1 MLTICALSGG
11 ATYASRHL
19 SSNDYY
25 SENEKVIGHWMGRGA
40 GLLHLEGEVR
50 MEQFDAVRQGI
61 DPSSG
66 AFLRPRQNA
75 DRFNEEGERTG
86 TARSLY
92 DFTVSAPKSVSIQAL
107 VDPRLREAHLEA
119 VREMTAEMESLAGT
133 RVRQK
138 GADEDRTT
146 GNLILAAYHH
156 DTSRELDPQL
166 HSHLVG
172 ANLTYDGVEGRWK
185 ALQAAAIY
193 EGRGYLTEVY
203 RNALAHSVREYGYEI
218 VDRFHNGRERGFE
231 IRGVAEET
239 LDTFSQRSE
248 QRDQAIA
255 QFTQE
260 NGRGPTNR
268 EVAVLVRDSRNEK
281 LTEISTAAVRAQQW
295 ERLGPAGRAEL
306 ENLRQSAQE
315 RGPSVEQGDAAASLA
330 HAREHLFERVSVA
343 QDFDLK
349 REALWHGRGRIVL
362 PDLKAAAVREEAQG
376 LVWKVGTEVATQES
390 LARER
395 RMVDAVNRGQG
406 RYGRLGGA
414 KEFIVSDRLRP
425 EQKRAVEVVL
435 GSRDLAVNLRGA
447 AGTGKTATL
456 QEIRRGVTEGGR
468 QIVAV
473 APTRSAVEELIQV
486 GYQDAFTIERLL
498 QDPREQGKLWGK
510 VLVVDE
516 AGMVSSRQMSELL
529 AIAEREKAQLVFSGD
544 TRQIQSVEAGDA
556 LRVLER
562 ESRLRSVSLSQVQ
575 RQTLTEYRDA
585 VEALRENPARGFRRF
600 EAMGAVREVDA
611 ALRPQEVS
619 RAYREVA
626 AQPNAQGLPRQ
637 VLVVAPTHEEI
648 RRLTV
653 AIRQDRQRSGEL
665 GVSRELTRHVP
676 LHWTGAQKKDLRRFQ
691 PGMMLEFHKGTKT
704 VGKNEAVE
712 VVRVE
717 KDKVIARKDSGLEV
731 ALTGRQAKAFSVY
744 ERQTIPVAPGDRLLL
759 EANRREMKFRALNG
773 ELVTVRGVEG
783 GRIQLEDG
791 RTLPQNYRQFDH
803 GYAVTAHRSQ
813 GKTVDAV
820 IVSGD
825 RMAQELFYVAV
836 SRGRESLT
844 VVTSDRAE
852 LERSVGVSAER
863 QSATELA
870 RKAEGAKHSYR
881 LPRLTIGEHLESAR
895 NWVLHLAVA
904 YGFRKPSKAPEQ
916 ALGQQAAAQQRPA
929 SEVHIPELR
938 IGQPKPKERAID
950 RGHGFGR

>member
-25 SENEKVIGHWMGRGA
+25 SENEKVVGHWMGRGA
-40 GLLHLEGEVR
+40 ELLHLEGEVR
-50 MEQFDAVRQGI
+50 MEQFDAVRQGL
-61 DPSSG
+61 DPETQ
-66 AFLRPRQNA
+66 AFLRPRQSA

-107 VDPRLREAHLEA
+107 VDLRLRNAHLEA
-119 VREMTAEMESLAGT
+119 VREMAAEMELLASA

-166 HSHLVG
+166 HSHLV
-172 ANLTYDGVEGRWK
+172 AYDGVEGRWK

-203 RNALAHSVREYGYEI
+203 RNALARLVREYGYEI

-260 NGRGPTNR
+260 KGRGPTNR

-295 ERLGPAGRAEL
+295 ERLGLVGRAEL

-315 RGPSVEQGDAAASLA
+315 RGPSVEQGNAAASLA

-349 REALWHGRGRIVL
+349 WEALWHGRGRIAL
-362 PDLKAAAVREEAQG
+362 PDLKAAAVREESQG
-376 LVWKVGTEVATQES
+376 LVWKVETEVATRES

-395 RMVDAVNRGQG
+395 QMVDAINQGQG
-406 RYGRLGGA
+406 RYGRLGGSQ
-414 KEFIVSDRLRP
+414 EFIASDRLRP

-435 GSRDLAVNLRGA
+435 ESRDLAVNLRGA

-468 QIVAV
+468 EIAAV

-486 GYQDAFTIERLL
+486 GYGDAFTIERLL
-498 QDPREQGKLWGK
+498 QDPREQGKLRGK

-529 AIAEREKAQLVFSGD
+529 AMAEREKAQLVFSGD
-544 TRQIQSVEAGDA
+544 TRQIQSVESGDA

-562 ESRLRSVSLSQVQ
+562 ESRLQSVSLSQVQ

-585 VEALRENPARGFRRF
+585 VESLRENPARGFRRF

-619 RAYREVA
+619 RAYREVS

-653 AIRQDRQRSGEL
+653 AIRQDRERSGEL

-717 KDKVIARKDSGLEV
+717 KDRVIARKESGLEV
-731 ALTGRQAKAFSVY
+731 TLTGRQAKAFSVY
-744 ERQTIPVAPGDRLLL
+744 ERQTIPVAAGDRLLL
-759 EANRREMKFRALNG
+759 EANRCEMKFRVTNG
-773 ELVTVRGVEG
+773 ELVTVHSVEG

-844 VVTSDRAE
+844 VVTSDKAE
-852 LERSVGVSAER
+852 LERSVGVSGER

-870 RKAEGAKHSYR
+870 RKAEGAKHSHR

-904 YGFRKPSKAPEQ
+904 YGFRQPSKASAQ
-916 ALGQQAAAQQRPA
+916 LLGQQAVAHQRPA
-929 SEVHIPELR
+929 PELHIPEMQIER
-938 IGQPKPKERAID
+938 KPKEKAID